1 MKRFKYLPLLLLLV
15 LAGCIQ
21 MNMRFQPTSS
31 LKNEYDQTT
40 KDNSLSIHYSVKNV
54 GDSRVINMAVQN
66 TARLYMKNLTI
77 NYDECCQ
84 TNQIG
89 PPGNIV
95 IKT

>member
-1 MKRFKYLPLLLLLV
+1 MYTDEYAFSAYILSK
-15 LAGCIQ
+15 
-21 MNMRFQPTSS
+21 
-31 LKNEYDQTT
+31 KNEYDQTT
-40 KDNSLSIHYSVKNV
+40 KDNSLSIHYSVKKNV

-89 PPGNIV
+89 PGQYSY
-95 IKT
+95 KKLR